1 MAHVNW
7 TDRSLNALDGI
18 HDYLNR
24 EAPFYAAHI
33 LQQIIDS
40 ADRLEEHPLSG
51 RKVPE
56 AARGDIREVLCRT
69 YRVIYWVVT
78 DERIDILSV
87 IHGSRDL
94 TRTDNRPWETS

>member
-1 MAHVNW
+1 MASVNW
-7 TDRSLNALDGI
+7 TDPALLALDGI

-24 EAPFYAAHI
+24 EAPFYATHI
-33 LQQIIDS
+33 VQQLIDS
-40 ADRLEEHPLSG
+40 AGRLEEHPLSG

-56 AARGDIREVLCRT
+56 AERDDIREVLCRH

-78 DERIDILSV
+78 DDRIDILSV

-94 TRTDNRPWETS
+94 MNADNQPWNVQ